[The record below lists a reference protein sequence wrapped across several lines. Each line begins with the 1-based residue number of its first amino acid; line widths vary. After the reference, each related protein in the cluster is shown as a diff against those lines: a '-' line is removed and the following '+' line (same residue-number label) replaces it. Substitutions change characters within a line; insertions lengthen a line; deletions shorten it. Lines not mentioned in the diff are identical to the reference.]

1 MIYSIYLSLTYFIK
15 HNSPQPAWGVC
26 PVRVQQCGHEEWVG
40 GMDKCEL
47 LITEG
52 TQNSWGDRT
61 FKSSYITTSSD
72 YFWKED
78 LTSTSHLQCYC
89 SWLLYWQSRAFS
101 KTVWELE
108 AWAWRVII
116 PDMLQEW
123 VLILTKTAHAYIKLK
138 SQTGFRSRRQL
149 VYWEHLLKN
158 RVFQNPGKNK

>member
-1 MIYSIYLSLTYFIK
+1 MKS
-15 HNSPQPAWGVC
+15 
-26 PVRVQQCGHEEWVG
+26 EWVAWTNVSS
-40 GMDKCEL
+40 L
-47 LITEG
+47 LLKEPRILEETG
-52 TQNSWGDRT
+52 HLKAAISQQAPIIFGR
-61 FKSSYITTSSD
+61 
-72 YFWKED
+72 ED

-158 RVFQNPGKNK
+158 RVFQNPGKNNKKIQFPSIQMY